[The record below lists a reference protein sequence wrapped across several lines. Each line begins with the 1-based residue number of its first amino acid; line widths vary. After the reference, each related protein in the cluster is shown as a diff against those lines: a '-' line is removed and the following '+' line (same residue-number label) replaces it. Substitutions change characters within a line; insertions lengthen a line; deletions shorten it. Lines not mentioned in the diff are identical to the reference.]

1 MEQIQ
6 KKFYEDNYN
15 EIVSESIFSLGHK
28 YMHKKME
35 SKKQNKKYRR
45 ILEIGVGLGEHRKY
59 IEDSDLIYG
68 IDLLVHQSDLSKS
81 YLFTQGDAQKLPY
94 KTKTFDRLIVT
105 CLLHH
110 LHNPIE
116 ALQEM
121 KRVVNPQKNNK
132 ITILVPCDPGIGY
145 RLSRLGIK
153 LKLKKASFNH
163 ELIHYLEH
171 QNSFPAIDTAIKY
184 VFSGE
189 KVLVDYYPFRFKNWD
204 LNIFS
209 VYNIHF

>member
-1 MEQIQ
+1 VEQIQ

-15 EIVSESIFSLGHK
+15 EIVSNSVFSLGHK

-35 SKKQNKKYRR
+35 TGRRGHKHKR
-45 ILEIGVGLGEHRKY
+45 ILEVGVGLGEHREY
-59 IEDSDLIYG
+59 IEDCELIYG
-68 IDLLVHQSDLSKS
+68 IDLLIHKSEISKS

-94 KTKTFDRLIVT
+94 KSKVFDRVIVT

-110 LHNPIE
+110 LHNPIG

-121 KRVVNPQKNNK
+121 KRVINPQTGNK

-145 RLSRLGIK
+145 RISRIGIK
-153 LKLKKASFNH
+153 FKLKKSNFNH

-171 QNSFPAIDTAIKY
+171 QNSYPAIDTAIKY
-184 VFSGE
+184 VFGE
-189 KVLVDYYPFRFKNWD
+189 DKIIVDYYPFKIKNWD
-204 LNIFS
+204 INIFS
-209 VYNIHF
+209 VYNIYF

>member
-15 EIVSESIFSLGHK
+15 EIVSESIFSLGHM

-35 SKKQNKKYRR
+35 SRSPNKKYRR

-59 IEDSDLIYG
+59 IEDSELIFG
-68 IDLLVHQSDLSKS
+68 IDLLVHQSDISIS

-94 KTKTFDRLIVT
+94 KSKTFDRLIVT

-121 KRVVNPQKNNK
+121 KRVMNPQKGNQ

-153 LKLKKASFNH
+153 LKLKKSSFNH

-184 VFSGE
+184 VFESE
-189 KVLVDYYPFRFKNWD
+189 KVIVDYYPFRFKNWD

-209 VYNIHF
+209 VFNIHF